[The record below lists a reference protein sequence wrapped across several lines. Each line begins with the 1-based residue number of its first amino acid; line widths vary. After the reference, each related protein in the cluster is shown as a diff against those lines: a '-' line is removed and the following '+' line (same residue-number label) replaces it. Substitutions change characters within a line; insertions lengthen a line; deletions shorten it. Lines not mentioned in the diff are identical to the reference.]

1 MHKIWRPV
9 APVANSDPTVV
20 QSRRVTFGFGFYG
33 LDRPEVGSQ
42 CWLKWDMEG
51 SGDPRITLFTA

>member
-1 MHKIWRPV
+1 M